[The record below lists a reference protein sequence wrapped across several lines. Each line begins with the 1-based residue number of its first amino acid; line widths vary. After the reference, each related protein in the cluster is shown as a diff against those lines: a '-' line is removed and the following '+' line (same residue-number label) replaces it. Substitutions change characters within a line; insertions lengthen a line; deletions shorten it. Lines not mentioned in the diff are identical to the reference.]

1 MLGALMRH
9 VGQSESKN
17 FQPMGANLGILPP
30 LCYTV
35 KDKRERYAAI
45 TERGLCSFDSYAAD
59 NGVNADLNL

>member
-1 MLGALMRH
+1 MRH
-9 VGQSESKN
+9 VVQSESKD

-45 TERGLCSFDSYAAD
+45 TERGLRSFDRYAEE
-59 NGVNADLNL
+59 NRINADLIG